1 MGEHCVES
9 DFIREEVNEM
19 VGDIVL
25 AIVAL
30 IASIW
35 GGRYAHIH
43 GLYNSGDI
51 VSIGIMG
58 AFMIIQIGRLRRR
71 NKE

>member
-1 MGEHCVES
+1 
-9 DFIREEVNEM
+9 M

-71 NKE
+71 DKE

>member
-1 MGEHCVES
+1 
-9 DFIREEVNEM
+9 M

-30 IASIW
+30 IASIA
-35 GGRYAHIH
+35 GGWYAHIH
-43 GLYNSGDI
+43 GLYNNGDI
-51 VSIGIMG
+51 VAIGIIG
-58 AFMIIQIGRLRRR
+58 AFVIIQIGRLRRR

>member
-9 DFIREEVNEM
+9 DFIREEVNDM

-30 IASIW
+30 IASIA
-35 GGRYAHIH
+35 GGWYAHIH
-43 GLYNSGDI
+43 GLYNNGDI
-51 VSIGIMG
+51 VAIGIIG
-58 AFMIIQIGRLRRR
+58 AFVIIQIGRLRRR